1 MATLPPCKKALVE
14 HIRRVNYQIAIWKNA
29 HIAQPDIPH
38 PWENHGW
45 TQKTGVLEPL
55 WFKEEEVVP
64 GSMVDM
70 VIDAVSNEAVSDD
83 EDVDFPPQDLDSFSD
98 QFESETSEESE
109 AED

>member
-1 MATLPPCKKALVE
+1 M
-14 HIRRVNYQIAIWKNA
+14 NYQIAIWKNA